1 MALPK
6 TLSQKEN
13 ELGKQIILVYGRP
26 KIGKSTLCSKFDK
39 ALFLATEPGLNQ
51 LEVFKVNVTSWKGFM
66 EACKEISE
74 GKHEF
79 KTIVIDTIDNLVPLI
94 QAYVEEVNEVD
105 YIGDIPH
112 GKGWFLATQELRRVL
127 TKLAML
133 PYGLIL
139 VSHSKQEEIE
149 TKTKKY
155 NRFTIDLSGKNQ
167 NAVLNLMDIIL
178 FMDSEMKGGEEI
190 GVMRTKPSLYWEA
203 GDKSKLLPE
212 AIEFEPDKP
221 EMVYDVI
228 KKSFGGKK

>member
-1 MALPK
+1 MALP
-6 TLSQKEN
+6 TQLSKIEN
-13 ELGKQIILVYGRP
+13 ELSKQIVLVYGRP
-26 KIGKSTLCSKFDK
+26 KIGKSTLCAQFDK
-39 ALFLATEPGLNQ
+39 ALFLATEPGLSQ
-51 LEVFKVNVTSWKGFM
+51 LEVYKCNITSWEGFM
-66 EACKEISE
+66 EACKDIA
-74 GKHEF
+74 GGQHEF
-79 KTIVIDTIDNLVPLI
+79 KTIVIDTIDNLIPLL
-94 QAYVEEVNEVD
+94 QAYIEKVNEVD

-127 TKLAML
+127 TKLAMM
-133 PYGLIL
+133 PYGLVL

-203 GDKSKLLPE
+203 GDKSKRLPE
-212 AIEFEPDKP
+212 SIEFPPDKP
-221 EMVYDVI
+221 EVVYDVI